1 MQNSSGAAEDNS
13 NHSFKSL
20 FWEKMDKCPFQ
31 KKKKKKKIQH
41 FVIFSKLIR
50 EMLLF

>member
-20 FWEKMDKCPFQ
+20 FWEKMDKCPF
-31 KKKKKKKIQH
+31 KKKKKKKNPAFCH
-41 FVIFSKLIR
+41 IFQTN
-50 EMLLF
+50 